1 MNINYKKITPYIIVL
16 LIGMLIGGSLVT
28 YAYNIY
34 QKNLLTLTN
43 NLPNLT
49 PPPKQPLSAAR
60 NTPVVKVAQTVG
72 PAVVGITNKALAR
85 DWYNNKVLVDQGT
98 GSGVIIDPNG
108 YIITN
113 NHVIANAQEILVSLA
128 DGRVLAGKVLGADPA
143 TDLAVVKVEDT
154 NLPSATLG
162 DSDASVV
169 GEPVIAIGNPLGLE
183 FQGSVTTGVISA
195 LNRSIEIGE
204 RRFSLLQTDAAI
216 NPGNSGGALVN
227 ADGQVIGINSA
238 KIALEGVEG
247 IGLAIPINT
256 VRPIVE
262 SLIAKGRVVRAYLG
276 IGIVDKN
283 IATKQG
289 YQVNFDSGVLIV
301 KVAPNAP
308 AGKAGLQ
315 EGDIILNIANLPT
328 NNVAQLREAL
338 DSQNVGSVVN
348 VEINRQGKNKIVAV
362 TLEEMPAE

>member
-28 YAYNIY
+28 YANNIY
-34 QKNLLTLTN
+34 QKKLLTLTN
-43 NLPNLT
+43 TLPNLT
-49 PPPKQPLSAAR
+49 PPPKQPLSGAR

-204 RRFSLLQTDAAI
+204 RRFRLLQTDAAI

>member
-1 MNINYKKITPYIIVL
+1 MNADFVYCKLTRP
-16 LIGMLIGGSLVT
+16 LI
-28 YAYNIY
+28 
-34 QKNLLTLTN
+34 
-43 NLPNLT
+43 
-49 PPPKQPLSAAR
+49 
-60 NTPVVKVAQTVG
+60 
-72 PAVVGITNKALAR
+72 
-85 DWYNNKVLVDQGT
+85 
-98 GSGVIIDPNG
+98 
-108 YIITN
+108 
-113 NHVIANAQEILVSLA
+113 
-128 DGRVLAGKVLGADPA
+128 
-143 TDLAVVKVEDT
+143 
-154 NLPSATLG
+154 
-162 DSDASVV
+162 
-169 GEPVIAIGNPLGLE
+169 
-183 FQGSVTTGVISA
+183 
-195 LNRSIEIGE
+195 
-204 RRFSLLQTDAAI
+204 
-216 NPGNSGGALVN
+216 GNSGGALVN

-315 EGDIILNIANLPT
+315 EGDIILNIGNLPT

-348 VEINRQGKNKIVAV
+348 VEINRQGKNCSSYIRGDASRIN
-362 TLEEMPAE
+362 ENNNISSRQD